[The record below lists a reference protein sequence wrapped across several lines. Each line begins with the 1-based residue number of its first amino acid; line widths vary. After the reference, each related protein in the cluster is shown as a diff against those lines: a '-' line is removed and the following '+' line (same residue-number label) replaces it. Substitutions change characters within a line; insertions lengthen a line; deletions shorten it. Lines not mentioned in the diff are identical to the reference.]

1 MRVPFV
7 DLNAAYIELKA
18 ELDEAIQ
25 RVLDSGW
32 YVLGAEVERFEEEFA
47 AYCGARHAIG
57 VGTGLDALTLA
68 LIALD
73 IGEGDEVLVPS
84 NTYIATWLAVSHS
97 GAIPVPVEPNEGTCN
112 IDGTAIEPAIS
123 ERTKAIIPVHLYG
136 QPADLDP
143 ILDVAR
149 GFGLAIVDDAAQAHG
164 AEYKGKRVGTHAD
177 ATAFSFYP
185 TKNLGAFGDGGAIT
199 TNCDNLARN
208 IRLLRNY
215 GSQQK
220 YVHEIAGFNSRL
232 DPLQAAMLSVK
243 LGRLDDWNNRRRDV
257 AKEYTRAISNSRLQT
272 VALIND
278 VNPVWHVFAV
288 KHPDRDNFRNRLEAS
303 GIATMV
309 HYPVPPHMQAA
320 YANLNLPTSSLPVA
334 KKLGQELL
342 SLPIGPHMKADE
354 VEYVAECIVKYS

>member
-18 ELDEAIQ
+18 ELDEAVH

-47 AYCGARHAIG
+47 AYCCVRHAIG
-57 VGTGLDALTLA
+57 VGTGLDALSLA

-73 IGEGDEVLVPS
+73 IGPGDEVLVPS

-97 GAIPVPVEPNEGTCN
+97 GAIPVPVEPNESTCN
-112 IDGTAIEPAIS
+112 IDGTAIESKIS

-164 AEYKGKRVGTHAD
+164 AEYKGKKVGSHAD

-199 TNCDNLARN
+199 TDCDDLAKKV
-208 IRLLRNY
+208 RLLRNY
-215 GSQQK
+215 GSRQK
-220 YVHEIAGFNSRL
+220 YVHEIVGFNSRL

-243 LGRLDDWNNRRRDV
+243 LSRLDEWNNRRREIS
-257 AKEYTRAISNSRLQT
+257 KEYMRAISNSNLQ
-272 VALIND
+272 AMAQID
-278 VNPVWHVFAV
+278 SANPVWHVFAV
-288 KHPDRDNFRNRLEAS
+288 KHPDRENFRNRLEAS
-303 GIATMV
+303 GITTMV

-320 YANLNLPTSSLPVA
+320 YANLNLPPSSLPAA
-334 KKLGQELL
+334 KKLAQELV
-342 SLPIGPHMKADE
+342 SLPIGPHMKAGD
-354 VEYVAECIVKYS
+354 VEYVAECIVKFS